1 MKINKK
7 TLEALIEQEI
17 RSLIQEGFMSSLVR
31 GMTRGGKRSNFLTD
45 FLSSTLVPQVAK
57 DAYKSAKDLEKA
69 LEGMKNNQKFLS
81 VAREKDSEGQPA
93 LPNSQSMLKT
103 IRSEKFISI
112 NMLHK
117 AAQAIAK
124 DIEILSQ
131 QLGQDAPDLSGGQQ
145 SDVSGGEQDA
155 DASAEAAADAEDDST
170 VNESVDMLRERV
182 KAKLKKLKSIS

>member
-103 IRSEKFISI
+103 IRSEKLISI
-112 NMLHK
+112 NMLHR

-131 QLGQDAPDLSGGQQ
+131 QLGQDAPDLSGDQQ
-145 SDVSGGEQDA
+145 ADVPSGGQDA
-155 DASAEAAADAEDDST
+155 EASADAEDDST
-170 VNESVDMLRERV
+170 VNESVDMLKERV